1 MILDGQTFDL
11 EGVRSMRENPGHQ
24 NTSPFTSYNF
34 HGKGNF
40 ASMVDVVI
48 LGATE
53 VDTDFNAN
61 VVTHTDGSLLHGI
74 GGWQNCLASSCTILA
89 VPSFRNRIPVI
100 LDEVTTLC
108 GPGELIDVIATE
120 RGLCIN
126 PRRADLVEA
135 AKETSVPILG
145 IHDLKREVERI
156 CGGAPQ
162 RAKTTEKVVAAIQW
176 VDGTTIDCVQE
187 LGA

>member
-1 MILDGQTFDL
+1 MAVRLQFVYAFTNPADVRGEARARPGGLMYWARQHLD
-11 EGVRSMRENPGHQ
+11 RAAR
-24 NTSPFTSYNF
+24 
-34 HGKGNF
+34 
-40 ASMVDVVI
+40 I
-48 LGATE
+48 LG
-53 VDTDFNAN
+53 
-61 VVTHTDGSLLHGI
+61 
-74 GGWQNCLASSCTILA
+74 
-89 VPSFRNRIPVI
+89 VPAFRNRIPVI

-126 PRRADLVEA
+126 PRRAALVEA
-135 AKETSVPILG
+135 AKETSVPILE

-156 CGGAPQ
+156 CGGSPQ

-176 VDGTTIDCVQE
+176 VDGTTIDCVQG